1 MRRYY
6 KVLPLMLLS
15 LTLAAGCGGKKMI
28 NEDIAGQAPPAAES
42 DKAPQSVVVPEDKP
56 VTEDIKSE
64 DLSGGGAPKSG
75 GKFASL
81 TPGDDLTKV
90 AESKGQLFTVY
101 FDFDRYNIRDDDRE
115 SLNKNAKWLGLNSNV
130 KVRIEGH
137 ADERGETEYNLA
149 LGDKRAKNVEKYLED
164 MGIKAVRLSTISYG
178 EEKPVDAG
186 HDEGAWSKNRRAE
199 FAITSA
205 N

>member
-1 MRRYY
+1 
-6 KVLPLMLLS
+6 
-15 LTLAAGCGGKKMI
+15 MI
-28 NEDIAGQAPPAAES
+28 NEDIAGQAPPAASAES

-56 VTEDIKSE
+56 VTEDVKSE
-64 DLSGGGAPKSG
+64 DLSGGAASKSG

-81 TPGDDLTKV
+81 APGDELTRV

-101 FDFDRYNIRDDDRE
+101 FDFDKYNIRDGDRE
-115 SLNKNAKWLGLNSNV
+115 SLSKNAKWLGLNSSV

-178 EEKPVDAG
+178 EEKPADPG
-186 HDEGAWSKNRRAE
+186 HDEDAWSKNRRAE